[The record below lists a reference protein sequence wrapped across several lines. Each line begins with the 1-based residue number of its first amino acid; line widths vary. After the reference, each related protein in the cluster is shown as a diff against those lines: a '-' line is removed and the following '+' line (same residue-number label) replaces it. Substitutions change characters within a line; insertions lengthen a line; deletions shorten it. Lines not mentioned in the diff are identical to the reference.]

1 MNFKQGRHIVRAY
14 YFIIIPYCYT
24 MQDQEDSGQAIF
36 RTPVR
41 FATYNITL
49 YGNVVIFSDS
59 FFTIPILIL
68 VVVLLSRARS
78 PVCIRFVF
86 CTTIHHRHRIREIL
100 LSQSPHPICISAWL
114 SCTVLVCAHYNQFIW
129 DNFQQINSQDEF
141 DLIRLNE
148 EEEEQECTNRG
159 CNRSTAALFSGNDY
173 RVN

>member
-68 VVVLLSRARS
+68 VVVLWAERGLL
-78 PVCIRFVF
+78 FV
-86 CTTIHHRHRIREIL
+86 
-100 LSQSPHPICISAWL
+100 
-114 SCTVLVCAHYNQFIW
+114 Y
-129 DNFQQINSQDEF
+129 
-141 DLIRLNE
+141 
-148 EEEEQECTNRG
+148 
-159 CNRSTAALFSGNDY
+159 ALFFAPPPQN
-173 RVN
+173 